1 MIVNA
6 AGSLFYQGCLWA
18 ITVLVVVLSGGYE
31 NSGILAFAM
40 TVGNMFNPL
49 ATYSMR
55 TYQVSDTEHR
65 YHTRNYVALRLITIL
80 GALAFCIPYALAFET
95 YRSAILVIIV
105 YLLFKS
111 DEAFSD
117 VLFGIYQRGERLDY
131 SSVSQAVRGALCIAL
146 FAAGL
151 VCLHSLLAAVAGML
165 VAGLLVTVI
174 YDLPHSRR
182 FADLKPRIRKEQVFS
197 MLRECLPVV
206 LSTLFASAVVSV
218 ARQHFGDVY
227 GADELGKYA
236 SVATP
241 AVLVQALAQFLYT
254 PVLVPL
260 SRRWSSGDGFL
271 AYLLRSLAVTSIVVI
286 GIVVF
291 VAVIGPWLLPLVY
304 GPSISG
310 SLYLL
315 PAVLVCTLLLAVS
328 RFLSDTLVVC
338 REMRAVLVSNLIAM
352 VTSLALMY
360 PVEGAMGAQG
370 VNVVVG
376 VATLASILV
385 SAIAL
390 LRVIRR
396 HEAASTGGETGEGA
410 DEAV

>member
-165 VAGLLVTVI
+165 VAGLLGPLFLCF
-174 YDLPHSRR
+174 Y
-182 FADLKPRIRKEQVFS
+182 
-197 MLRECLPVV
+197 
-206 LSTLFASAVVSV
+206 LS
-218 ARQHFGDVY
+218 Q
-227 GADELGKYA
+227 
-236 SVATP
+236 P
-241 AVLVQALAQFLYT
+241 N
-254 PVLVPL
+254 
-260 SRRWSSGDGFL
+260 
-271 AYLLRSLAVTSIVVI
+271 
-286 GIVVF
+286 
-291 VAVIGPWLLPLVY
+291 
-304 GPSISG
+304 PS
-310 SLYLL
+310 
-315 PAVLVCTLLLAVS
+315 P
-328 RFLSDTLVVC
+328 
-338 REMRAVLVSNLIAM
+338 
-352 VTSLALMY
+352 
-360 PVEGAMGAQG
+360 
-370 VNVVVG
+370 
-376 VATLASILV
+376 
-385 SAIAL
+385 
-390 LRVIRR
+390 
-396 HEAASTGGETGEGA
+396 
-410 DEAV
+410 